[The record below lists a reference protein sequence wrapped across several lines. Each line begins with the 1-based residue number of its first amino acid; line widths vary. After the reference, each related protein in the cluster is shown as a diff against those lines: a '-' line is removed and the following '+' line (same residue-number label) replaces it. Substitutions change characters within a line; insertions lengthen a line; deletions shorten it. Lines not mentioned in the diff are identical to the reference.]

1 MIRRCKTGRSVRVVA
16 IIQARMGNTRLPGKV
31 LKDLCG
37 ATVLARVVNRT
48 SRATLLDEIVVA
60 TTVKPADE
68 AIVQECERLSVACF
82 RGDEADVLD
91 RYYRAAQHFF
101 ADAIVRITS
110 DCPLIDPEIV
120 DKTVRAFL
128 EERPDYAS
136 NTCVPTYP
144 RGLDTEVMTLAALQL
159 AWANAIHPYQRSHV
173 TPYIYE
179 NPKKFRILS
188 VMGDKNNSAHRW
200 TVDTPEDLE
209 FVRAVYSR
217 FRDDRFLLSGV
228 LNLMEREPQLAEINR
243 EVEQKSVCEG

>member
-1 MIRRCKTGRSVRVVA
+1 
-16 IIQARMGNTRLPGKV
+16 MGSTRLPGKV

-48 SRATLLDEIVVA
+48 RRATLLDEIVVA

-91 RYYRAAQHFF
+91 RYCRAAQHFS
-101 ADAIVRITS
+101 AEVIVRITS
-110 DCPLIDPEIV
+110 DCPLIDPKII

-159 AWANAIHPYQRSHV
+159 ACANAIHPYQRSHV

-188 VMGDKNNSAHRW
+188 VMGDKDNSAHRW

-209 FVRAVYSR
+209 FVLAVYSR
-217 FRDDRFLLSGV
+217 FRDDRFLLSDV
-228 LNLMEREPQLAEINR
+228 LKLMEREPQLAEINR
-243 EVEQKSVCEG
+243 DVKQKSVCEG